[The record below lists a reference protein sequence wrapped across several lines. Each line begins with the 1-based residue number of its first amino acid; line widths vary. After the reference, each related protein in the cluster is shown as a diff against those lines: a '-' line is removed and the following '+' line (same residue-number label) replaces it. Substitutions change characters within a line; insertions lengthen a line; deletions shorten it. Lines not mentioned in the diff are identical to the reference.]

1 MSLSDTK
8 DSAKYWVKA
17 LKFKNNSIAKSALAE
32 FVFRISTPGVD
43 VERTNQVQTRSND
56 VYNNRRND
64 LFQLITKDLHI
75 YVIESINDLGV
86 TT

>member
-1 MSLSDTK
+1 MMISLWSSSKVTKSQIIMSLSDTK

-32 FVFRISTPGVD
+32 FIFRLSTPGVD
-43 VERTNQVQTRSND
+43 VERTNQVQTSSND

-64 LFQLITKDLHI
+64 
-75 YVIESINDLGV
+75 
-86 TT
+86 

>member
-1 MSLSDTK
+1 MISLWSSSKVTKSQINVSLSDTK
-8 DSAKYWVKA
+8 DSEKYWVKA
-17 LKFKNNSIAKSALAE
+17 IKFKNNSIAKSALAE

-64 LFQLITKDLHI
+64 
-75 YVIESINDLGV
+75 
-86 TT
+86 